1 MDGTTAS
8 LSHRTDAQREL
19 LVQRWYSAV
28 ASKQCVPYDSAEVRW
43 HLCELAHHAI
53 TFLIDETSSIDQAQ
67 AIGARLVGLH
77 CVQPEALEGTLNVLG
92 QHLLAG
98 LPDEI
103 GYGPVRRVVPLLAG
117 IAAGFTRELR
127 AMILNA
133 QETLHRAEHAR
144 LAEER
149 LGRQDHHPPA
159 AEQEYLVQQVAER
172 TTQFYEP
179 NPALIQANRFKG
191 EFLANMSHELR
202 TPLHTILGLAE
213 ALLDEVYG
221 SLDTRQREPLLT
233 ITQSGHHLLGLV
245 DEMLDL
251 ARVEAA
257 QLDLNLAP
265 VDIDALCRASLSRVN
280 QTARARQLRVSLSF
294 DFTIAL
300 ALVDERCL
308 TQILVNLLNHAI
320 QRTPAGGAVGLEV
333 VGDTVDQ
340 VLRFT
345 VWDTGAGCSSEAPE
359 QGQLAQNGGTHQDT
373 AGGLGIAFT
382 TRLVTLHGG
391 TLTVEDTPGEGS
403 RYTAVIPWHAAHTR
417 AVGSPNGDA
426 VSSVTPA
433 ANGALAPV
441 TRLVLAED
449 HEANATLMAAYFE
462 KRGYTV
468 TVAKNGIE
476 VVERTREMQPSV
488 VVMDVRMPQM
498 NGLEAIRRIRSNPA
512 TRHIPI
518 VALTGLAMPG
528 DRERCLAAGA
538 NAYLTK
544 PVNLVRMVDVIEEL
558 RRQAAHGTFEMAE
571 RCA

>member
-1 MDGTTAS
+1 M
-8 LSHRTDAQREL
+8 
-19 LVQRWYSAV
+19 
-28 ASKQCVPYDSAEVRW
+28 
-43 HLCELAHHAI
+43 
-53 TFLIDETSSIDQAQ
+53 SS
-67 AIGARLVGLH
+67 G
-77 CVQPEALEGTLNVLG
+77 N
-92 QHLLAG
+92 LLAG
-98 LPDEI
+98 LPDKT
-103 GYGPVRRVVPLLAG
+103 GHGPARRLVPLLAG

-133 QETLHRAEHAR
+133 QETLHHVGHAR
-144 LAEER
+144 HIAEER
-149 LGRQDHHPPA
+149 LGPQEHRSPA
-159 AEQEYLVQQVAER
+159 AEREHLAQQVSECTAEL
-172 TTQFYEP
+172 YEA
-179 NPALIQANRFKG
+179 NAALIRANRLKR

-213 ALLDEVYG
+213 ALLEEVYG

-251 ARVEAA
+251 AGVEAA

-300 ALVDERCL
+300 ALVDERWL

-320 QRTPAGGAVGLEV
+320 QRTPEGGSVGLEV

-359 QGQLAQNGGTHQDT
+359 QGQLAQNGGTHQDN

-391 TLTVEDTPGEGS
+391 TLTVEHTPGEGS
-403 RYTAVIPWHAAHTR
+403 RYTAAIPWHAAHTR
-417 AVGSPNGDA
+417 AGGSPNGDA
-426 VSSVTPA
+426 VSSATPA

-441 TRLVLAED
+441 ARLVLAED

-462 KRGYTV
+462 KRGYAV

-476 VVERTREMQPSV
+476 VVERTREMQPAV

-544 PVNLVRMVDVIEEL
+544 PVSLVRMVDVIEEL